1 MQANKAK
8 FQDHFQYRQAEILS
22 KSSNNLNLKFAV
34 NQHLAASA
42 DYYNVL
48 EPYNTFSRGKD
59 VRINN
64 YF

>member
-1 MQANKAK
+1 
-8 FQDHFQYRQAEILS
+8 
-22 KSSNNLNLKFAV
+22 LKFAV

-59 VRINN
+59 VKINN
-64 YF
+64 YFEMRLDKPLEYLKKH